1 MGGSASC
8 IDSCY
13 YIQPFVQSIVVLP
26 LYPQD
31 ARSSTGNALDA
42 ATAAMQAL
50 G

>member
-1 MGGSASC
+1 MNRCGAKG
-8 IDSCY
+8 IPRY